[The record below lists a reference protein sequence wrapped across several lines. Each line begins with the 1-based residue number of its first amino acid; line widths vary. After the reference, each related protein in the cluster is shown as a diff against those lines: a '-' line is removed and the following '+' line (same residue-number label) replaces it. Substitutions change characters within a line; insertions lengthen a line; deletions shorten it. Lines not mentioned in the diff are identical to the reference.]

1 MEAKLT
7 GFDLMMFIA
16 RGSVQVNLDEDGIE
30 IFVEDLL
37 AESLTEMTG
46 VKVSSEQLTRVY
58 EKYLE
63 IVSGI
68 SLTLT
73 EAQGEDV

>member
-16 RGSVQVNLDEDGIE
+16 RGSVQVDLDEDGIE

-37 AESLTEMTG
+37 AESLAEMTG

>member
-16 RGSVQVNLDEDGIE
+16 RDSVQVNLDEDGIE